1 MGALVEILDV
11 SVSRPPQLHGAFI
24 DEPKEGS
31 VLDAHA
37 LDLLGWVLGE
47 DSRVVAVE
55 FLMDGKAF
63 WRAAVRAERPDLA
76 EAFPEYPDAER
87 AGFRTTLNLVGT
99 PQDFEV
105 ELFAVLKGQR
115 RVPFGIVRGRH
126 GWRRDSASDFAELV
140 SVVIPCFGQSHFL
153 GEAIE
158 SVLAQSYP
166 HLEILVVDDASP
178 DNASQ
183 IAARYPGVRCVRGEN
198 LGMAGARNFGIRSTS
213 GDFLVFLD
221 SDDRLLPTAIET
233 GVNLLREHT
242 EAAAASGRFRRIA
255 QDGTPIETFEQPI
268 VRRDHYARLLT
279 ENWSGFPARSI
290 YRRAVFEHVDG
301 FDPDLDA
308 TADFGLNLEIARQF
322 PMWSHGELVAEH
334 RTHGGNSS
342 GNAAR
347 MLAQS
352 LAAVRRQRPY
362 TREDPDLRSAYKN
375 ARRFWKAYYGELLVA
390 QIGQSLRDG
399 EPGRALRETAVLAR
413 HSPRL
418 LTRVPGAR
426 RRPLP
431 S

>member
-11 SVSRPPQLHGAFI
+11 SVSRPPELHGAFV
-24 DEPKEGS
+24 DEPKPGS

-37 LDLLGWVLGE
+37 VDMLGWALGE
-47 DSRVVAVE
+47 DARVVAVE
-55 FLMDGKAF
+55 FLIDGRVF

-76 EAFPEYPDAER
+76 EAFPDYPDAGR

-99 PQDFEV
+99 PQDFEI
-105 ELFAVLKGQR
+105 ELCAVLKGQR
-115 RVPFGIVRGRH
+115 RVSFGIVSGRH
-126 GWRRDSASDFAELV
+126 AWRRDSAEEFAELV

-158 SVLAQSYP
+158 SVLGQTYP
-166 HLEILVVDDASP
+166 HLEVLVVDDSSP

-183 IAARYPGVRCVRGEN
+183 VAARYPGVRCERCEN
-198 LGMAGARNFGIRSTS
+198 RGMAGARNLGIRSTS

-233 GVNLLREHT
+233 GVNLLREHP

-268 VRRDHYARLLT
+268 VRREHYPRQLT
-279 ENWSGFPARSI
+279 ENWAGFPPRSI
-290 YRRAVFEHVDG
+290 YRRAVFEHVKG
-301 FDPDLDA
+301 FDPELEE
-308 TADFGLNLEIARQF
+308 TADFDLNLEIIRQF
-322 PMWSHGELVAEH
+322 PVWSHGELVAEH

-342 GNAAR
+342 GDAAR
-347 MLAQS
+347 MLTLS
-352 LAAVRRQRPY
+352 LATVKRQRRY
-362 TREDPDLRSAYKN
+362 TRDTPELRAAYKQ
-375 ARRFWKAYYGELLVA
+375 ARKFWKAYYGELLVA
-390 QIGQSLRDG
+390 QIGKSRRDG
-399 EPGRALRETAVLAR
+399 EAGKALRETAVLAR
-413 HSPRL
+413 RNPRL
-418 LTRVPGAR
+418 LLRVPGAR